1 MAWDLEADRP
11 IYAQL
16 VERIQM
22 QIVSGQYPPGT
33 RLPSVRELAAT
44 AAVNPHTMQ
53 KAFAELERGGL
64 ILTQRTN
71 GRSVTD
77 DEELIRQVRSGLAK
91 EHLDHFFLKMQELG
105 FTRGETVELLKESAG
120 RAPAGIERPGTGE
133 EPEGTVKP
141 EEMGSPKEREQ
152 GVEQ

>member
-1 MAWDLEADRP
+1 
-11 IYAQL
+11 
-16 VERIQM
+16 
-22 QIVSGQYPPGT
+22 
-33 RLPSVRELAAT
+33 
-44 AAVNPHTMQ
+44 
-53 KAFAELERGGL
+53 
-64 ILTQRTN
+64 
-71 GRSVTD
+71 
-77 DEELIRQVRSGLAK
+77 
-91 EHLDHFFLKMQELG
+91 MQELG